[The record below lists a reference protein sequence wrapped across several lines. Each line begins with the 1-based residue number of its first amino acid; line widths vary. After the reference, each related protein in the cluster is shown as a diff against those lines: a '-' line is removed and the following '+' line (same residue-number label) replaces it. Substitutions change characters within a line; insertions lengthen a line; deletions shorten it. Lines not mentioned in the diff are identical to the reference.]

1 MFSHKEVMIHEKIVY
16 LFHVVVKESLSEIFH
31 DDGEDWSGG
40 TVGLVVGVDLGL
52 GVVPKS

>member
-40 TVGLVVGVDLGL
+40 TVGLVVGVNLGL